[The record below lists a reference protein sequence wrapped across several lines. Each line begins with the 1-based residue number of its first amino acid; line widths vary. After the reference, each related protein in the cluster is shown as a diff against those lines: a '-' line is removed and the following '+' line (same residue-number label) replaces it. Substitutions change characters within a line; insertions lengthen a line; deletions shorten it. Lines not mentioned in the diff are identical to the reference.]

1 MQQALLV
8 LTNVPDES
16 LAQTI
21 AHALVEQGLAA
32 CVNIMPAVRSIYR
45 WQGVLEQADEVTLL
59 IKTTQ
64 ARYAQLEASIKAMHP
79 YQVPEIIAMPIA
91 AGLPAYLDWIA
102 AETKKEIDV

>member
-21 AHALVEQGLAA
+21 ARALVEQNLAA
-32 CVNIMPAVRSIYR
+32 CVNIMPAVRSVYR
-45 WQGVLEQADEVTLL
+45 WQGALEQADEVTLL

-64 ARYAQLEASIKAMHP
+64 ARYAQLEAGIKAMHP
-79 YQVPEIIAMPIA
+79 YEVPEIIAVPIA